1 MLSSI
6 ISGSHIRFV
15 NVYLF
20 MFYCGVDYCKQSFSE
35 YSCSNNIRIWLI
47 MGLDAQ
53 NRCVLDDKDVE
64 NPCED
69 EASMWCEGANGV
81 NSDIKS

>member
-1 MLSSI
+1 
-6 ISGSHIRFV
+6 
-15 NVYLF
+15 
-20 MFYCGVDYCKQSFSE
+20 
-35 YSCSNNIRIWLI
+35 

-81 NSDIKS
+81 NLVIKS

>member
-1 MLSSI
+1 MFISSC
-6 ISGSHIRFV
+6 
-15 NVYLF
+15 F
-20 MFYCGVDYCKQSFSE
+20 MWCDDFCKQCFYE
-35 YSCSNNIRIWLI
+35 DQGLNNIRIWLI
-47 MGLDAQ
+47 LGLDAQ

-81 NSDIKS
+81 ISVIKS

>member
-1 MLSSI
+1 MFISSCFC
-6 ISGSHIRFV
+6 GVMTFV
-15 NVYLF
+15 NNVFL
-20 MFYCGVDYCKQSFSE
+20 
-35 YSCSNNIRIWLI
+35 NISVRIWLI

-81 NSDIKS
+81 NSVIKS

>member
-1 MLSSI
+1 
-6 ISGSHIRFV
+6 
-15 NVYLF
+15 
-20 MFYCGVDYCKQSFSE
+20 MFFRTLGFYDIG
-35 YSCSNNIRIWLI
+35 IWLI

-81 NSDIKS
+81 ISVIKS